1 MAFRRFS
8 TRVTVFEGTRVAER
22 DGPAAAADEEA
33 AAGDEG
39 AAAADEGAAAADER
53 EVTERNSWSGG
64 TAVGSARRFFE
75 GATSTEGAAAASFAL
90 LAAASAASFAA
101 ASLSLVLAIHYAP
114 CRDAISKCS

>member
-39 AAAADEGAAAADER
+39 AAAADEGAAAGDER
-53 EVTERNSWSGG
+53 EVAGRDSTSGG
-64 TAVGSARRFFE
+64 GTVASARRFREAGPGTF
-75 GATSTEGAAAASFAL
+75 SEGAAAACFA
-90 LAAASAASFAA
+90 AAASAAFSSA
-101 ASLSLVLAIHYAP
+101 ASCLVLAIVYAP
-114 CRDAISKCS
+114 CRDAISKCG